1 MGRTLLLLSLGG
13 ILVGAC
19 VWAGWVWMSLGNAEI
34 STHGMI
40 ALTLGIVVSVVVGV
54 GLMALVF
61 FSSRRGFDDQVT
73 YDFGETDELP

>member
-19 VWAGWVWMSLGNAEI
+19 VWSGWVWMSLGNAEI

-40 ALTLGIVVSVVVGV
+40 ALTLGIVVSVAVGV